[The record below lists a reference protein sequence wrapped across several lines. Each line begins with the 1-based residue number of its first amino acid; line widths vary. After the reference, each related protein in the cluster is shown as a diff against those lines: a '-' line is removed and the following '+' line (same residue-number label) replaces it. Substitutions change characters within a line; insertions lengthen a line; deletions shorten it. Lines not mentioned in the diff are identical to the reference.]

1 MVWGAFILVM
11 DVEKEKKKEFQK
23 HSTVF
28 FNFFLILWEREG
40 QRGWHT
46 EDFLFLLFPQR
57 DFCGFRAG
65 GVDIYN
71 NGEWLVVSGEW

>member
-1 MVWGAFILVM
+1 
-11 DVEKEKKKEFQK
+11 
-23 HSTVF
+23 
-28 FNFFLILWEREG
+28 LWEREG

-71 NGEWLVVSGEW
+71 NGEWLVVSGDLGIACRTTGWDGM